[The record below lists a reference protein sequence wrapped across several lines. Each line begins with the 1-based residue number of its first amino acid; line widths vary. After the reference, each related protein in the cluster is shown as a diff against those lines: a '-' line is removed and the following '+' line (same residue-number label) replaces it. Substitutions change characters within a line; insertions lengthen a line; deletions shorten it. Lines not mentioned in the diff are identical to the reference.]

1 MNQTQREN
9 HTAKEQRLQVIFPLD
24 LGLKLPEDDSLR
36 LLIEITEEMDWDES
50 GIQRVSGKGCRK
62 SKLQKDLEKL
72 EEYQNRREQYS
83 RKKETLH
90 GRASYSKTDHD
101 ATFMRMKED
110 HMKNGQLKPGYN
122 LQLGVEGEFI
132 VTAGLFSERSDT
144 LTVLPLLEHF
154 QEKTGELPN
163 RLITDSGYE
172 SEENY
177 TRLEEMGIEAY
188 IKPVNYEISKTKKYQ
203 RDRYKAENMPYDE
216 ETDSFIC
223 PNGNTLTAIGT
234 AHRKSKSGF
243 LSEVTLYRCT
253 ECRNC
258 PLKAECTKSKNGR
271 TIQRSKVLQRQRE
284 QSRERIT
291 SELGIQLRVNRSIQS
306 EGTFGVLKQDW
317 GFRRFLRRGQKNVYT
332 EILIYAFAFNIQKLY
347 AKDTNQRHG
356 VILHQLKN
364 AS

>member
-1 MNQTQREN
+1 MKSFTFGTRFLSCSVGC
-9 HTAKEQRLQVIFPLD
+9 ASPIKPASARIRAILMCKSRLV
-24 LGLKLPEDDSLR
+24 
-36 LLIEITEEMDWDES
+36 
-50 GIQRVSGKGCRK
+50 
-62 SKLQKDLEKL
+62 
-72 EEYQNRREQYS
+72 
-83 RKKETLH
+83 
-90 GRASYSKTDHD
+90 
-101 ATFMRMKED
+101 
-110 HMKNGQLKPGYN
+110 
-122 LQLGVEGEFI
+122 
-132 VTAGLFSERSDT
+132 
-144 LTVLPLLEHF
+144 
-154 QEKTGELPN
+154 
-163 RLITDSGYE
+163 
-172 SEENY
+172 Y

-306 EGTFGVLKQDW
+306 EGTFGVLKQD
-317 GFRRFLRRGQKNVYT
+317 
-332 EILIYAFAFNIQKLY
+332 
-347 AKDTNQRHG
+347 
-356 VILHQLKN
+356 
-364 AS
+364 

>member
-1 MNQTQREN
+1 MEN
-9 HTAKEQRLQVIFPLD
+9 LFYQLVTKLKERGHISYANLFVDGTKIEANANRYSFVWEKTVTKNEAK
-24 LGLKLPEDDSLR
+24 
-36 LLIEITEEMDWDES
+36 MDVQ
-50 GIQRVSGKGCRK
+50 IQ
-62 SKLQKDLEKL
+62 
-72 EEYQNRREQYS
+72 
-83 RKKETLH
+83 
-90 GRASYSKTDHD
+90 
-101 ATFMRMKED
+101 MK
-110 HMKNGQLKPGYN
+110 
-122 LQLGVEGEFI
+122 
-132 VTAGLFSERSDT
+132 
-144 LTVLPLLEHF
+144 LLEL
-154 QEKTGELPN
+154 QTE
-163 RLITDSGYE
+163 
-172 SEENY
+172 
-177 TRLEEMGIEAY
+177 
-188 IKPVNYEISKTKKYQ
+188 
-203 RDRYKAENMPYDE
+203 YDE

-306 EGTFGVLKQDW
+306 EGTFGVLKQAW

>member
-1 MNQTQREN
+1 
-9 HTAKEQRLQVIFPLD
+9 
-24 LGLKLPEDDSLR
+24 
-36 LLIEITEEMDWDES
+36 
-50 GIQRVSGKGCRK
+50 
-62 SKLQKDLEKL
+62 
-72 EEYQNRREQYS
+72 
-83 RKKETLH
+83 
-90 GRASYSKTDHD
+90 
-101 ATFMRMKED
+101 MRMKED

-154 QEKTGELPN
+154 QEKTGELPK

-188 IKPVNYEISKTKKYQ
+188 IKPVNHEISKTKKYQ

-291 SELGIQLRVNRSIQS
+291 SELGIQLRINRSIQS

-347 AKDTNQRHG
+347 AKDTNQRYG